1 MSTYTHAG
9 VSRLDGKIKMRFAN
23 SADRVKVLVK
33 GGHTDIDLIELKYPM
48 TKEQVVE
55 YFLEIN
61 YSNGNAEIQAAIEEA
76 KEKLNPAPKAPKEPK
91 AAKAGKAPR
100 APKAPKTAE
109 DRARDNA
116 VMKIRIAVNE
126 MIENGTVDEAD
137 FDKTVA
143 AMVAAMDEDNA
154 RNAAREAAM
163 ARIRAKV
170 DAMVSANELP
180 EADFDKTVDEL
191 FAAESEQGMAD
202 EEGTEHLETQGVTE
216 AEPADAEL
224 DDQPY

>member
-48 TKEQVVE
+48 TKEQVVD

-61 YSNGNAEIQAAIEEA
+61 YAGDNAEIQAAIEET
-76 KEKLNPAPKAPKEPK
+76 KEKLNPAPKAAKEPK

-143 AMVAAMDEDNA
+143 AMTKAMDEDNA

-163 ARIRAKV
+163 ARIRAQV
-170 DAMVSANELP
+170 DQLVASGAVA
-180 EADFDKTVDEL
+180 EADFDKTVDEMV
-191 FAAESEQGMAD
+191 ADESEQGMAD
-202 EEGTEHLETQGVTE
+202 EEGTEHLETQGAE
-216 AEPADAEL
+216 AAAEAEL